1 MEKGRHKTEV
11 KILIIALSILAII
24 ILILIITNL
33 LVLFADDISINS
45 LGSDNLAKDCLR
57 SEDVMSCLYEKAY
70 YYYENEHDCKKAL
83 KVYDDIP
90 AERFDEYELS
100 DFYNDAYSMSTSCD
114 DESLEKYWE
123 QKFNNLSNRLEGR
136 D

>member
-11 KILIIALSILAII
+11 RALIIALSVLVFLVLVLIVANVLA
-24 ILILIITNL
+24 
-33 LVLFADDISINS
+33 LFADEISINN
-45 LGSDNLAKDCLR
+45 LGNDNLAKDCLR
-57 SEDVMSCLYEKAY
+57 SEDVMDCLHEKSFNY
-70 YYYENEHDCKKAL
+70 YKNEHDCQKAL

-90 AERFDEYELS
+90 AERFDDYELS
-100 DFYNDAYSMSTSCD
+100 DFYNDAYSMSISCN

-123 QKFNNLSNRLEGR
+123 QKFNDLSSRLESW